1 MDASWGAQIPQSSG
15 NISIF
20 HPFQIW
26 IHFSN
31 NTKDYSKYGHH
42 QMVSIKIRL
51 IMFFVAK
58 DGEAK
63 YSQLKQ
69 DLELTVAQII
79 SCILQ
84 NSGLNQR
91 M

>member
-1 MDASWGAQIPQSSG
+1 
-15 NISIF
+15 
-20 HPFQIW
+20 
-26 IHFSN
+26 
-31 NTKDYSKYGHH
+31 
-42 QMVSIKIRL
+42 MVSIKIRL